1 MVSPNVLSHIDDLC
15 FSAFVSQSRNDPVRE
30 ILSRCHFDL
39 ITSCWFDRCLVLNAL
54 SYPISPRT
62 RTLPLFA
69 VSGMMGAARA
79 HVVDVRSGDMPMRL
93 LIAILIP
100 FFLFFTNGRP
110 VAGIGP

>member
-1 MVSPNVLSHIDDLC
+1 MRPLGGG
-15 FSAFVSQSRNDPVRE
+15 R
-30 ILSRCHFDL
+30 L
-39 ITSCWFDRCLVLNAL
+39 IRGRVPPYSDMHLHV
-54 SYPISPRT
+54 P
-62 RTLPLFA
+62 LPPAA